1 MKRWWIGYTGS
12 TGEVVEVEVI
22 GQRNP
27 EASWG
32 MSVVRLP
39 DGIIE
44 DVRSS
49 DLHETEAGARRGRA
63 MSEAED
69 LEGEARNWDLNAE
82 RCQDIADA
90 SLAQSREFKS
100 KSAELRARAKALRDS
115 VDAEVKD
122 ATEGRR

>member
-1 MKRWWIGYTGS
+1 MKKWWIGYTGS

-39 DGIIE
+39 EGIIE

-49 DLHETEAGARRGRA
+49 DLHETEQAARRGRA
-63 MSEAED
+63 LSEAED
-69 LEGEARNWDLNAE
+69 LEDEARNIEESAQHERDAAE
-82 RCQDIADA
+82 WRMSVAA
-90 SLAQSREFKS
+90 KRE
-100 KSAELRARAKALRDS
+100 AEAAALRARAKALRD
-115 VDAEVKD
+115 ALEEVKD